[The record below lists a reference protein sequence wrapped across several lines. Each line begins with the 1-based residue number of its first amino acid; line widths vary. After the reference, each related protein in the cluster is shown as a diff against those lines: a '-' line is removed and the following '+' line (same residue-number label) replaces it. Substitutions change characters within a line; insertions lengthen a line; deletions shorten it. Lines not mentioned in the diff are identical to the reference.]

1 SDGVVRVAAANMNYG
16 LIRLTQK
23 DDDALEM
30 IRDKQSARTAI
41 GVLPGRSHSGGKIG
55 ILGSVK
61 PDDDGTHPTV
71 EWTLRCLQ
79 VTSPADYNQLVKD
92 LDDLTNATQV
102 AEREEK
108 VEKLLVFE
116 RIFKT
121 DRYCMMVF
129 KLCDDREN
137 S

>member
-61 PDDDGTHPTV
+61 ADDDGTHPTV
-71 EWTLRCLQ
+71 QWTLRCLQ
-79 VTSPADYNQLVKD
+79 VASATDYDQLVKE
-92 LDDLTNATQV
+92 LDDLTVQTQYDEQKEV
-102 AEREEK
+102 
-108 VEKLLVFE
+108 VEKLF
-116 RIFKT
+116 IFKREFFT
-121 DRYCMMVF
+121 DRYCMMVV
-129 KLCDDREN
+129 
-137 S
+137 